1 MDKEYT
7 VLIVDDR
14 APERETLEVLL
25 APEGYRLA
33 FAADGHEALDRAAQL
48 TPDLILLDVMMPG
61 MDGFEVCRQLRSDP
75 VHGEVPVVLVTA
87 LDDRSSRISG
97 IEAGADD
104 FISKPFDRNE
114 LRARVRTLTKLNR
127 YRRLLLERTKL
138 AWVMEHTEAGYV
150 IIDEHD
156 RLEYANAQARL
167 FLSLPAVAPE
177 HSSDPDPPE
186 RSFLELVRRQYHL
199 NPEEAWRHWP
209 ETSTSTGSDAPL
221 RYLVRPESATANAT
235 WLQVMT
241 LDIPARPVTKRLIR
255 LRDVTS
261 EINKRL
267 DLGSFHS
274 VISHKVRTPINGILG
289 TLRVLADEDSGL
301 EPAQMAS
308 LAGLAI
314 ESAERLEQELLEVL
328 QFLEMS
334 DTLRTGDRFALDRFE
349 PLVREIAERLQP
361 GATALSVSGLHEL
374 GHSRVVLSVQGM
386 ELILTEILTN
396 AIKFHPQQSPA
407 IEISAAAV
415 DSSIRIRICD
425 DGISLSPAQ
434 LSEVWGP
441 YHQAEKW
448 FTGQVPG
455 MGLGLPLVA
464 LLVWSCGG
472 TCHICNREGSSGV
485 VVELSIPLATGTEG

>member
-14 APERETLEVLL
+14 APERETLDVLL

-33 FAADGHEALDRAAQL
+33 FAADGQEALDKAAQL

-61 MDGFEVCRQLRSDP
+61 MDGFEVCRRLRADP

-150 IIDEHD
+150 IIDEQD

-167 FLSLPAVAPE
+167 FLGLPEVAPE
-177 HSSDPDPPE
+177 HSSDPELPD

-199 NPEEAWRHWP
+199 NPEEAWQHWP
-209 ETSTSTGSDAPL
+209 QTSGCSDAPL

-241 LDIPARPVTKRLIR
+241 LDIPARPVTKQLIS
-255 LRDVTS
+255 LRDVTC

-289 TLRVLADEDSGL
+289 TLRVLADGDSGL

-334 DTLRTGDRFALDRFE
+334 DTIRTGERFALDRLE
-349 PLVREIAERLQP
+349 PLVHEIAGRLQLD
-361 GATALSVSGLHEL
+361 AAALSAAGLQL
-374 GHSRVVLSVQGM
+374 GHSRVALSAQGM

-407 IEISAAAV
+407 IEINAAAV
-415 DSSIRIRICD
+415 DSSIRIQVSD

-434 LSEVWGP
+434 LSEVWRP

-464 LLVWSCGG
+464 SLVWSCGG
-472 TCHICNREGSSGV
+472 TCHICNREGGSGV
-485 VVELSIPLATGTEG
+485 VVELSIPLATGTES